1 MSDER
6 TLGEKLISPHNLT
19 NAEKDEDGVPVVV
32 KVAARAIAQ
41 LRVTFILRGSLDETQ
56 LNELFDASALFA
68 EWTREQHAELA
79 TLRDSKEVKVP
90 SVFDEIE
97 AELLRAEA
105 KFPDQHL
112 PNFPERMDWDHAT
125 AERDQ
130 AQELTDRCHAKGVV
144 TWWHVLREEV
154 YEAFAESD
162 PAKLRAELIQVGA
175 MAVRWIED
183 LDRAIAVVVSEYD
196 KP

>member
-79 TLRDSKEVKVP
+79 TLRDSKEVKVCP
-90 SVFDEIE
+90 TKDIDDE
-97 AELLRAEA
+97 
-105 KFPDQHL
+105 
-112 PNFPERMDWDHAT
+112 N
-125 AERDQ
+125 
-130 AQELTDRCHAKGVV
+130 
-144 TWWHVLREEV
+144 
-154 YEAFAESD
+154 
-162 PAKLRAELIQVGA
+162 
-175 MAVRWIED
+175 IED
-183 LDRAIAVVVSEYD
+183 EFQRHIAKYGGKACYD
-196 KP
+196 EGFHCYRHNPCCHCGTSLSPDDTKEGK